1 MTLYASD
8 ETSCMTREA
17 YYRARDAEP
26 VTPPTLNSVER
37 QALRILRRLNDAGV
51 FPTGSDLAERSSTKG
66 RIDTRD
72 LARKGWVKNVAS
84 HRGRALEITDAG
96 LAALDAS

>member
-1 MTLYASD
+1 MTLYASN

-17 YYRARDAEP
+17 YYRAREAEP
-26 VTPPTLNSVER
+26 VTPPTLNSVEH

-66 RIDTRD
+66 RLNTRE
-72 LARKGWVKNVAS
+72 LLKQGWVENVAA
-84 HRGRALEITDAG
+84 HRGRALAITDAG
-96 LAALDAS
+96 RAALEES

>member
-1 MTLYASD
+1 MSLYSSD
-8 ETSCMTREA
+8 ETCMTREEF
-17 YYRARDAEP
+17 YRARDAKP
-26 VTPPTLNSVER
+26 VTPPTLNAVEH
-37 QALRILRRLNDAGV
+37 QALRILRRLNDSGV

-84 HRGRALEITDAG
+84 HRGRALTITPAG
-96 LAALDAS
+96 RAALEEA